1 MENFPPNSRKAEKT
15 AEPKQVERV
24 TSATARRRKQPL
36 GRKFSRTFFGGD
48 ARTASEYMIGHV
60 VVPALKEMLVE
71 AASSGFE
78 RLVYGDV
85 RPKGRGRGAPTS
97 GPLGYVS
104 YNSMGQ
110 AQRAASPQRPQ
121 QAPQLSRRS
130 RARHDF
136 DDLVI
141 PTRQEAEEV
150 IDRMYDL
157 ISKYDSAS
165 VADLYELTG
174 LKGDHADFKW
184 GWTNLQGASVGRV
197 RGGGYL
203 LDLPEPEFLE

>member
-1 MENFPPNSRKAEKT
+1 MEHFPPNSRKAEKA

-24 TSATARRRKQPL
+24 TSATAVRRKQPL

-85 RPKGRGRGAPTS
+85 RPKGRRGAPTG

-104 YNSMGQ
+104 YNRMGQ
-110 AQRAASPQRPQ
+110 AQRPAETRP
-121 QAPQLSRRS
+121 PGPPMLSRRA

-141 PTRQEAEEV
+141 PSRQEAEEV

-184 GWTNLQGASVGRV
+184 GWTDLRGASVGRV

-203 LDLPEPEFLE
+203 LDLPEPEYLE

>member
-1 MENFPPNSRKAEKT
+1 MEHFPPNSRKAEQHV
-15 AEPKQVERV
+15 EPKQVERV
-24 TSATARRRKQPL
+24 TSAKAVRRKQPL

-48 ARTASEYMIGHV
+48 ARTASEYMVGNVII
-60 VVPALKEMLVE
+60 PALKEMLVE

-85 RPKGRGRGAPTS
+85 RPKRGRNAPTS

-104 YNSMGQ
+104 YNRMGP
-110 AQRAASPQRPQ
+110 AARQDDRP
-121 QAPQLSRRS
+121 PMPTNRLSRRA

-136 DDLVI
+136 DDIVI
-141 PTRQEAEEV
+141 PSRQEAEEV
-150 IDRMYDL
+150 IDRMFDL

-174 LKGDHADFKW
+174 LKSDHTDYKW
-184 GWTNLQGASVGRV
+184 GWTDLRGAAVGRV

>member
-1 MENFPPNSRKAEKT
+1 MEHFPPNSRKAEKT

-24 TSATARRRKQPL
+24 TSATAVRRKQPL

-48 ARTASEYMIGHV
+48 ARTASEYMVGHV
-60 VVPALKEMLVE
+60 VIPALKEMIVE
-71 AASSGFE
+71 AASTGFE

-104 YNSMGQ
+104 YNRMGQ
-110 AQRAASPQRPQ
+110 PQQGPPQRGPQ
-121 QAPQLSRRS
+121 QPQLSRRA

-150 IDRMYDL
+150 IDQMFDM
-157 ISKYDSAS
+157 ISKYESVS
-165 VADLYELTG
+165 VADLYTLTG
-174 LKGDHADFKW
+174 LKADHTDFKW
-184 GWTNLQGASVGRV
+184 GWTDMRGASVGRV

-203 LDLPEPEFLE
+203 LDLPEPEYLE